1 MERRSFIR
9 QVPKWLEVN
18 SVECSFGK
26 NGNCGDTS
34 SQFLV
39 ATKKVETNFGIFFE
53 ERREKKMAPRLKVEK
68 HLAERHLVDA
78 NSFKRD
84 LCRTIGFFL

>member
-1 MERRSFIR
+1 VQLLAGLERRSFIR
-9 QVPKWLEVN
+9 RVPKWLEVN

-39 ATKKVETNFGIFFE
+39 ATKKVETNFGIFL
-53 ERREKKMAPRLKVEK
+53 ERGEKKKWL
-68 HLAERHLVDA
+68 LV
-78 NSFKRD
+78 
-84 LCRTIGFFL
+84 

>member
-1 MERRSFIR
+1 VQLLPGLERASLFRRSFIR
-9 QVPKWLEVN
+9 RVPKWLEVN

-53 ERREKKMAPRLKVEK
+53 ERREKNGSSSHARKA
-68 HLAERHLVDA
+68 
-78 NSFKRD
+78 F
-84 LCRTIGFFL
+84 G